1 MTELER
7 QISDADAA
15 EYILSHPVFVK
26 AFAGV
31 ESEIQEMLADVNMH
45 DTAGQ
50 KELLRSLKNLRRVKL
65 AIQTTMHN
73 GIIAK
78 DMLKRSKLK
87 ELIGL

>member
-15 EYILSHPVFVK
+15 EYILAHPVFVK
-26 AFAGV
+26 AWNDV

-50 KELLRSLKNLRRVKL
+50 KELLRSLKNLRRVKQ
-65 AIQTTMHN
+65 AIQVTMHN
-73 GIIAK
+73 GIVAR
-78 DMLKRSKLK
+78 DMLKRGKLK